1 MDQNFDKFP
10 AEVYARSVLAPDLD
24 IYRTFFS
31 DALHDINV
39 AHGIMLAKQGLL
51 SASECADILAA
62 LDEIHRT
69 KPWANVPF
77 DGSFEDLFF
86 LVEQELGTIV
96 GAEVAGKLH
105 TGRSR
110 NDIEH
115 TMFRMELRLRLLNM
129 LDEFSALAEKL
140 IRRAEKG
147 KDEVVLLYTHG
158 QPAQPSVLG
167 HYLGA
172 AIEFVLRDMRRIRS
186 ALGDIDLC
194 PMGAAAITTSGF
206 PLDRAEI
213 ARLLGFSDIVEN
225 SYGAIAGV
233 DHITS
238 CYSSIRL
245 GCLHLGRLVQ
255 DLVTWTGFEV
265 RQIDVPDGFVQI
277 SSIMPQKRNPVPLEH
292 LRLKLSLAAGGAEQ
306 IVQTMHNTPFADM
319 NDSERETQ
327 AAGFAVFDRLSHAL
341 PLLGDFITAMEINR
355 ESVQRRI
362 QLSMATITELADTLV
377 REEGISFR
385 AAHGV
390 AHALSKSSLAQ
401 GVPLDQVDYQDFANA
416 FETAIGKLP
425 TLSKDKLKQATSAAY
440 FIEIRDLPGGPGAK
454 PMAASL
460 AGYSVTLQTLQNEI
474 ERLRLQIDRA
484 NVDRTEQA
492 RKLAGG
498 KE

>member
-10 AEVYARSVLAPDLD
+10 AAVYARSVLAPDLD

-51 SASECADILAA
+51 STGECANILAA

-129 LDEFSALAEKL
+129 LDEFSGLAEKL

-172 AIEFVLRDMRRIRS
+172 ALNLSCAICGASS
-186 ALGDIDLC
+186 ARW
-194 PMGAAAITTSGF
+194 AI
-206 PLDRAEI
+206 
-213 ARLLGFSDIVEN
+213 
-225 SYGAIAGV
+225 
-233 DHITS
+233 
-238 CYSSIRL
+238 
-245 GCLHLGRLVQ
+245 
-255 DLVTWTGFEV
+255 
-265 RQIDVPDGFVQI
+265 
-277 SSIMPQKRNPVPLEH
+277 
-292 LRLKLSLAAGGAEQ
+292 
-306 IVQTMHNTPFADM
+306 
-319 NDSERETQ
+319 
-327 AAGFAVFDRLSHAL
+327 
-341 PLLGDFITAMEINR
+341 
-355 ESVQRRI
+355 
-362 QLSMATITELADTLV
+362 
-377 REEGISFR
+377 
-385 AAHGV
+385 
-390 AHALSKSSLAQ
+390 
-401 GVPLDQVDYQDFANA
+401 
-416 FETAIGKLP
+416 
-425 TLSKDKLKQATSAAY
+425 
-440 FIEIRDLPGGPGAK
+440 
-454 PMAASL
+454 
-460 AGYSVTLQTLQNEI
+460 
-474 ERLRLQIDRA
+474 
-484 NVDRTEQA
+484 
-492 RKLAGG
+492 
-498 KE
+498 

>member
-31 DALHDINV
+31 DSLHDINV

-51 SASECADILAA
+51 SAGECADILAA

-140 IRRAEKG
+140 IRRAQKG

-172 AIEFVLRDMRRIRS
+172 AIEFVLRDMRRILS

-327 AAGFAVFDRLSHAL
+327 AA
-341 PLLGDFITAMEINR
+341 MEINR

-425 TLSKDKLKQATSAAY
+425 TLSKDKLKQATSATY
-440 FIEIRDLPGGPGAK
+440 FIAIRDLPGGPGAK
-454 PMAASL
+454 SMAASL
-460 AGYSVTLQTLQNEI
+460 AGYSVTLQTLQNET
-474 ERLRLQIDRA
+474 ESLRLQIDRA
-484 NVDRTEQA
+484 NVDRNEQA

>member
-10 AEVYARSVLAPDLD
+10 AAVYARSVLAPDLD

-31 DALHDINV
+31 EALHDINV

-51 SASECADILAA
+51 STGECANILAA

-129 LDEFSALAEKL
+129 LDEFSGLAEKL

-172 AIEFVLRDMRRIRS
+172 AIEFVLRDMRRILS

-255 DLVTWTGFEV
+255 DLVT
-265 RQIDVPDGFVQI
+265 
-277 SSIMPQKRNPVPLEH
+277 
-292 LRLKLSLAAGGAEQ
+292 
-306 IVQTMHNTPFADM
+306 
-319 NDSERETQ
+319 
-327 AAGFAVFDRLSHAL
+327 
-341 PLLGDFITAMEINR
+341 
-355 ESVQRRI
+355 
-362 QLSMATITELADTLV
+362 
-377 REEGISFR
+377 
-385 AAHGV
+385 
-390 AHALSKSSLAQ
+390 
-401 GVPLDQVDYQDFANA
+401 
-416 FETAIGKLP
+416 
-425 TLSKDKLKQATSAAY
+425 
-440 FIEIRDLPGGPGAK
+440 
-454 PMAASL
+454 
-460 AGYSVTLQTLQNEI
+460 
-474 ERLRLQIDRA
+474 
-484 NVDRTEQA
+484 
-492 RKLAGG
+492 
-498 KE
+498 